1 MQNEDQKP
9 EPKPASSGSMKP
21 PRPPRGTIVGADDGG
36 DDSNRTAK
44 ADYGCHVA
52 LCALSARY
60 CESDIHGAHL
70 ALVEEEKLL
79 RDHIGFPG
87 YKTQLAFTMA
97 MRSDIV
103 SHLGDAQTAASIL
116 GEAAS
121 IFAEAVSV
129 SAHTRHGKF
138 ISEVL
143 LKTIRDLDEK
153 SNVKWRK
160 IDRAA

>member
-21 PRPPRGTIVGADDGG
+21 PRPPRSTVIGADEGG
-36 DDSNRTAK
+36 DDSGGSVK
-44 ADYGCHVA
+44 ADYGCHQA
-52 LCALSARY
+52 LWALSVRY
-60 CESDIHGAHL
+60 RESDIHGAYST
-70 ALVEEEKLL
+70 LVDQEKLL

-97 MRSDIV
+97 MRCDIV
-103 SHLGDAQTAASIL
+103 SHLGDPQTASSIM
-116 GEAAS
+116 
-121 IFAEAVSV
+121 AEAVSLMGD
-129 SAHTRHGKF
+129 AQQGTF
-138 ISEVL
+138 ISEIL
-143 LKTIRDLDEK
+143 LKTIRDLDKK

>member
-21 PRPPRGTIVGADDGG
+21 PRPPHSTVVGADDGG
-36 DDSNRTAK
+36 DDSGASVK
-44 ADYGCHVA
+44 ADYGCHEA
-52 LCALSARY
+52 LWALSARY
-60 CESDIHGAHL
+60 RDSDIHGAHS
-70 ALVEEEKLL
+70 ALVEQEKLL

-103 SHLGDAQTAASIL
+103 RHLGDAKAASSIL
-116 GEAAS
+116 
-121 IFAEAVSV
+121 AEAVSFM
-129 SAHTRHGKF
+129 ADARHGIF

-153 SNVKWRK
+153 NNVKWRT
-160 IDRAA
+160 IEPAT

>member
-1 MQNEDQKP
+1 MQYEDQKP

-21 PRPPRGTIVGADDGG
+21 PRPPRGIVVGADGG
-36 DDSNRTAK
+36 DDSGGSGK
-44 ADYGCHVA
+44 ADYGCHEA
-52 LCALSARY
+52 LSALSARY
-60 CESDIHGAHL
+60 RESDIHGAYST
-70 ALVEEEKLL
+70 LVEREKLL

-87 YKTQLAFTMA
+87 YKAQLGFTMA

-103 SHLGDAQTAASIL
+103 SHLGDAQTASSIL
-116 GEAAS
+116 
-121 IFAEAVSV
+121 AEAVFIM
-129 SAHTRHGKF
+129 AGARHGTI

-160 IDRAA
+160 IDCAA

>member
-21 PRPPRGTIVGADDGG
+21 PRPPRGIVVGADDGRDG
-36 DDSNRTAK
+36 SGGCAK
-44 ADYGCHVA
+44 ADYGCHEA
-52 LCALSARY
+52 LWALSARY
-60 CESDIHGAHL
+60 RDSDIHGAHS
-70 ALVEEEKLL
+70 ALVEQEKLL

-103 SHLGDAQTAASIL
+103 SHLGDAQTASSIM
-116 GEAAS
+116 
-121 IFAEAVSV
+121 AEAVSFMADV
-129 SAHTRHGKF
+129 RHGTF

-143 LKTIRDLDEK
+143 RKTIRDLDEK
-153 SNVKWRK
+153 CNVTWRNT
-160 IDRAA
+160 DRAS